1 MTLRIVATVIFLCV
15 FGLTKS
21 DAQISIGHHI
31 QWTKGAPL
39 KADALEKF
47 KATTTVFV
55 VRKEDEIN
63 FFTEELKKV
72 WTITPL
78 KVITVDEMNPFL
90 GKLEYSV
97 FEIRGNYVSTTS
109 NNNISREISCN
120 YVALDLTISE
130 LDKKGKTIT
139 YPVAKMELHPSIETL
154 SKTSDEANSFEN
166 YFYTDA
172 TLYNWN
178 LVTVVNFVKQVNEHF
193 RKKKGQAFYAN
204 FQNDRELKRLKR
216 KTLYVPEYMLRE
228 FKPVAKTEDEFLDAE
243 KLFSNYDYKYKVIS
257 AKELQEMYLTAEKS
271 FYYLSAVKSCNK
283 VLINV
288 INGKTGE
295 TVYAYSPGLIKMSY
309 NIKPKNLKELG
320 KKIGKIK

>member
-1 MTLRIVATVIFLCV
+1 MILRMLTTVIFLCV

-21 DAQISIGHHI
+21 DAQISIGHHV

-55 VRKEDEIN
+55 VRKEDDLN
-63 FFTEELKKV
+63 LFAEELKKV

-78 KVITVDEMNPFL
+78 EVITLDEIDSFL
-90 GKLEYSV
+90 GKLEYSI
-97 FEIRGNYVSTTS
+97 FQIQSDYVSTTTKS
-109 NNNISREISCN
+109 NRTSACKW
-120 YVALDLTISE
+120 VALNLIFNK
-130 LDKKGKTIT
+130 LDKKGKVYG
-139 YPVAKMELHPSIETL
+139 YPVSKMELHPEIKTL
-154 SKTSDEANSFEN
+154 LRGEEDDNSFPD
-166 YFYTDA
+166 YIYTDA
-172 TLYNWN
+172 TIYNWN
-178 LVTVVNFVKQVNEHF
+178 LVTVINFVKQVNEHF

-228 FKPVAKTEDEFLDAE
+228 FKPVAQTEDEFLDAE
-243 KLFSNYDYKYKVIS
+243 KLFSNYEYKYKVIS
-257 AKELQEMYLTAEKS
+257 AEELQEMYLTAEKS
-271 FYYLSAVKSCNK
+271 FYYLTAVKSCNK

-295 TVYAYSPGLIKMSY
+295 TVYADSPGLIKMTY